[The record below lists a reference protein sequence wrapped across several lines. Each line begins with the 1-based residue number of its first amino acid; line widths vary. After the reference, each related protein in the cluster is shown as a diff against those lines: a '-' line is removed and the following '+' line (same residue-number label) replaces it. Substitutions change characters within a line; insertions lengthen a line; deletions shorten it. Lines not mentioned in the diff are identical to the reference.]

1 VTNRA
6 QRAAER
12 IREEIPILDVLVDY
26 GYAVHPDGGDREQQ
40 FSCDLHGDGSD
51 TKPSARVYPDSASWF
66 CFACGRTRDAIA
78 TVREKEGVSFW
89 KAVRGLESRFGLPPL
104 PWEPSEQETA
114 PQTTL
119 RVREALDQ
127 SVSYTEH
134 ARRVSRFLENLCEER
149 SCRPPQ
155 AAAFWEVFDKVEYLV
170 SKSEMKEADAIRTLN
185 KILERSKQVASR
197 GAAT

>member
-1 VTNRA
+1 MSNRA

-104 PWEPSEQETA
+104 PWEPEDEEQT
-114 PQTTL
+114 P
-119 RVREALDQ
+119 RVAVAVDDFLDREA
-127 SVSYTEH
+127 SYEDVL
-134 ARRVSRFLENLCEER
+134 RRTGRFLDTLCEER
-149 SCRPPQ
+149 VCTPTV
-155 AAAFWEVFDKVEYLV
+155 AAALWEVHDKIEYFV
-170 SKSEMKEADAIRTLN
+170 AEGRIDERTAIRSLG
-185 KILERSKQVASR
+185 KVLGKAKRI
-197 GAAT
+197 ATGGR